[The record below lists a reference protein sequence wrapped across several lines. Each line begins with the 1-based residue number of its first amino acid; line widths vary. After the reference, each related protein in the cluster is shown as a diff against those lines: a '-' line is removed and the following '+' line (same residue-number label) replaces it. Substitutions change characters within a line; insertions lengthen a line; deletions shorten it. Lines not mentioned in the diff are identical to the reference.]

1 MKKNIAHVTLSMGQ
15 GGIENLLVNLIK
27 HGDRSSFTP
36 FLYCLD
42 AGGELLDF
50 ISGDLAGY
58 RIFNRRP
65 GTDWRLIFSL
75 AKAFREDGIDLVH
88 THNQASFFYSGLAAF
103 IARKPVVINTEHS
116 RHYIDSSWIRRLEKK
131 LLSFVAYK
139 IVDVSEELRNF
150 SVSKDKISER
160 KVTVIENGI
169 DLASFQAG
177 QDKETIK
184 RTLGFQSGDK
194 LVTIVARLDPIKNH
208 RLLLDAF
215 TILARN
221 NTDLNLLIVGDGALR
236 NPLEAWVRNSAYAD
250 RVHFLGN
257 RTDVPAILGASDV
270 QVLCSEREGLPL
282 VLLEGMAAK
291 VPLVVS
297 QGANRS
303 GVVQDGVTGF
313 IADSRPECFA
323 DTIHKALSG
332 DHVGIVVNQGYRF
345 VAENYSIATTLKNYE
360 QLYLDALG

>member
-1 MKKNIAHVTLSMGQ
+1 MKKNIVHVTLSMGQ
-15 GGIENLLVNLIK
+15 GGIENLLVDLIK

-42 AGGELLDF
+42 AGGELLEF
-50 ISGDLAGY
+50 ISGDLAGC
-58 RIFNRRP
+58 RVFNRRH
-65 GTDWRLIFSL
+65 GTDWRLIFLL
-75 AKAFREDGIDLVH
+75 AKAFREDSIDLVH

-103 IARKPVVINTEHS
+103 IARKPIVINTEHS
-116 RHYIDSSWIRRLEKK
+116 RHYIDGSWVRRFEKK
-131 LLSFVAYK
+131 LLSFIAYK
-139 IVDVSEELRNF
+139 IIDVSEELHHF
-150 SVSKDKISER
+150 SVNKDKISRR

-169 DLASFQAG
+169 DLASFQVG

-184 RTLGFQSGDK
+184 RALGFQSGDK

-208 RLLLDAF
+208 SLLLDAF
-215 TILARN
+215 AILARD
-221 NTDLNLLIVGDGALR
+221 NTDLNLLIVGDGDLR
-236 NPLEAWVRNSAYAD
+236 DTLESWAWNSDYAD

-297 QGANRS
+297 HGANRS
-303 GVVQDGVTGF
+303 SLVQDNVTGF
-313 IADSRPECFA
+313 IADSCPESFA
-323 DTIHKALSG
+323 ATILKALSG
-332 DHVGIVVNQGYRF
+332 DDVGRVVNQAFRF

-360 QLYLDALG
+360 KLYLDALG